1 MSYDHKNRKVLLLF
15 KQLERRGFVI
25 HQSKKGAFKIVPPRS
40 MGGPTYYTHGTTACL
55 FPLQRF
61 LRDTF
66 GVIVH

>member
-1 MSYDHKNRKVLLLF
+1 MSYEHKNRKVLLLF

-25 HQSKKGAFKIVPPRS
+25 HHRKKGFKIVPPRS
-40 MGGPTYYTHGTTACL
+40 MSGPPYFTHGTTACF

-66 GVIVH
+66 GLVIE